1 MEIEVAMVTVEID
14 TLIVVVESGV
24 MKTKVIAMVIDGTE
38 TNGEEV
44 DEGIAVIA
52 MVITVV
58 ADGGTETIIEEIDDE
73 TVMIGGRRRTIVMVI
88 NEERDVKIG
97 KLITMVTNVRTTV
110 IALTMTQAT
119 ARWNHR
125 GRKIFPKGLHLK
137 KGRNRWKDLKMRDQ

>member
-1 MEIEVAMVTVEID
+1 MEIEVTMVTVGID
-14 TLIVVVESGV
+14 IPIAVVESGV

-38 TNGEEV
+38 MNGEEV
-44 DEGIAVIA
+44 DEEIVVIA

-58 ADGGTETIIEEIDDE
+58 ADGGIRMIIEETDDE

-97 KLITMVTNVRTTV
+97 KLITMVTNGRTTV

-125 GRKIFPKGLHLK
+125 GIKIFPKALHLK
-137 KGRNRWKDLKMRDQ
+137 K